1 MLDYRFST
9 YMFAFLLSKW
19 SSPSLF
25 PMSLTYRVLRK
36 QPLQKHVHWIA
47 GSCFDGSMIGRR
59 KEKRSYQFWDQYS
72 CSIDLRGHSAKM
84 YSWTI
89 DSHSMIHLVSPQLK
103 ITSRLL
109 TVVFLLLRLLPKLA
123 GFLQTP
129 PRNFAIL
136 FTLMLI
142 CSDARLSI
150 DQFSDL
156 FNIY

>member
-1 MLDYRFST
+1 MLDYRFSI
-9 YMFAFLLSKW
+9 YMFAFLLSGP
-19 SSPSLF
+19 SPSLF

-47 GSCFDGSMIGRR
+47 RSCFDGSTIWRR

-84 YSWTI
+84 YSWTT
-89 DSHSMIHLVSPQLK
+89 DSHSMVRLVSPQLK
-103 ITSRLL
+103 LTSRLL

-129 PRNFAIL
+129 PCNFAIL
-136 FTLMLI
+136 FTLVLI
-142 CSDARLSI
+142 CSGARLSI
-150 DQFSDL
+150 GQFSDL